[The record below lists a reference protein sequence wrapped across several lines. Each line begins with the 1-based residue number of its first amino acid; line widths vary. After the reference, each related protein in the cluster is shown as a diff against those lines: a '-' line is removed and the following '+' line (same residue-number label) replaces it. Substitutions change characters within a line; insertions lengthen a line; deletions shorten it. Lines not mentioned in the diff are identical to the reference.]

1 MDPNG
6 KKFICQRFNDLWKN
20 EGLRPQNEIQN
31 TKTIS
36 STTNKLNPNLK
47 TENHMPFDFLD
58 GNYSTHS
65 IPDFGFI
72 ASLGTLLPITQGED
86 YEEQV
91 FANQIKEKTKRNN
104 QSEARNSLARLKTP
118 MDANRSQLT
127 DSFTFDL
134 LSNVTFLNF

>member
-1 MDPNG
+1 MSRALFEWIPMAKNLSANVLMIYG
-6 KKFICQRFNDLWKN
+6 KMK
-20 EGLRPQNEIQN
+20 GLKPQNEIQN

-65 IPDFGFI
+65 IPDFGLI

-104 QSEARNSLARLKTP
+104 HQRQEI
-118 MDANRSQLT
+118 
-127 DSFTFDL
+127 
-134 LSNVTFLNF
+134 V